1 MVACPKC
8 GNQMSFLEQSGQWY
22 CSDCDYCPQPDK
34 TQDKELMSKP
44 LKIIAVMV
52 VVAIVLIA
60 SISYILINRHVEDA
74 TEAITIHDVSK
85 MRGLEVLSEVP
96 IKRITSDE
104 LREYLNK
111 SIENMDIE
119 ALEETKLVLDA
130 LFLLDYEEN
139 LTQILLDAYSSE
151 VMGFYDAENK
161 KMYIVEGPSSLM
173 GNVIL
178 FHEYTHALQDQHFDL
193 SAFMSASNSDEGL
206 ARNAVVEGDATLTM
220 SLYVNT
226 LSLIDQMKL
235 LEEIESAENASI
247 EIPYAIEQMMLFPY
261 TYGYDYVWELYLDGS
276 WPSVNDVYSDPPLS
290 TEQIMHIG
298 KYHAHESP
306 MTVIFEA
313 DVQDMTLISNDTM
326 GEFMIYIMLDHY
338 ISSDLA
344 ASAAE
349 GWGGDRFY
357 YYKND
362 TDFLSVFKIEWDSIQ
377 DAEEFNDTYTQW
389 MNALP
394 DDYQNIVTSNCLQI
408 EVMDKVT
415 TIYYSSKSDII
426 DEVQD

>member
-8 GNQMSFLEQSGQWY
+8 GNQMTFLEQSGQWY

-34 TQDKELMSKP
+34 IHNKKLISRP
-44 LKIIAVMV
+44 LKIIAVLV

-60 SISYILINRHVEDA
+60 SITYILLNKPAEDA
-74 TEAITIHDVSK
+74 THEITIYDVSE

-96 IKRITSDE
+96 IKQITSDE
-104 LREYLNK
+104 LREQLNK

-119 ALEETKLVLDA
+119 ELEETKLVLDA

-139 LTQILLDAYSSE
+139 LTQILLDAYSSQI
-151 VMGFYDAENK
+151 MGFYDAENK
-161 KMYIVEGPSSLM
+161 EMYVVEGASSLM
-173 GNVIL
+173 GSVIL
-178 FHEYTHALQDQHFDL
+178 FHEYTHALQDQHFNL
-193 SAFMSASNSDEGL
+193 SAFINASNGDEAL
-206 ARNAVVEGDATLTM
+206 ARNAVIEGDATLTM

-226 LSLIDQMKL
+226 LTMIDQMKL
-235 LEEIESAENASI
+235 LEEIESAENASK

-261 TYGYDYVWELYLDGS
+261 SYGYEYIWELYFDGG
-276 WPSVNDVYSDPPLS
+276 WPSVNDVYDDPPLS
-290 TEQIMHIG
+290 TEQIMHLE
-298 KYHAHESP
+298 KYQAHEP
-306 MTVIFEA
+306 PVNVEFEA
-313 DVQDMTLISNDTM
+313 DVENMTLISNDTM

-349 GWGGDRFY
+349 GWGGDRFH

-362 TDFLSVFKIEWDSIQ
+362 TDFLSVFKIEWDSKQ
-377 DAEEFNDTYTQW
+377 DAQEFNDTYNQW

-394 DDYQNIVTSNCLQI
+394 DDYQDIITSNCLQI
-408 EVMDKVT
+408 EVLDKVT
-415 TIYYSSKSDII
+415 TIYYSSDSAII
-426 DEVQD
+426 DDLP